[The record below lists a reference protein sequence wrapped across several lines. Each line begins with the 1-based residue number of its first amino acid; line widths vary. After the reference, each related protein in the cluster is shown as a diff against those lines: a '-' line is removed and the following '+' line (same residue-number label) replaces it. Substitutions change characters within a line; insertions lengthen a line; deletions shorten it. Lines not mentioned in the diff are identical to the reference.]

1 MVGLNN
7 ISTLEAYRRRGFGAA
22 LTLQPH
28 LDARAQRYRTAIL
41 QATTMALTCI
51 LA

>member
-1 MVGLNN
+1 MAGLNN
-7 ISTLEAYRRRGFGAA
+7 ISTLEAYRRRGFGTAM
-22 LTLQPH
+22 TLQPF

-41 QATTMALTCI
+41 QAAPMALTCI